1 MNIPTDIWVAAL
13 IRRANLEGAFAVV
26 SRRGDARAGAVLV
39 RVWNS
44 RESALR
50 LFSEAIDA
58 EGKTVWIRPTRSS
71 LEAEISAFV
80 ERAIGRDPDV
90 WIVDIEDRDG
100 RHFLVEP
107 VHSD

>member
-13 IRRANLEGAFAVV
+13 IRRANLEGALAVV

-44 RESALR
+44 RAR
-50 LFSEAIDA
+50 AMTLFSEALDSK
-58 EGKTVWIRPTRSS
+58 GQSVWIRPTKSNQ
-71 LEAEISAFV
+71 EADITAFV

-90 WIVDIEDRDG
+90 WVVDIEDRDG